1 MTYGNRKDIIVNK
14 FLLLFLLI
22 FLTTSLF
29 AQNKIDSLQT
39 VIKNEPNNIQALIAL
54 GVHYHDLGVAGDK
67 KAVDKGEE
75 IFEKVLSLDSDNA
88 FATGYYG
95 SILSL
100 KARDAKMPWTR
111 IKYAKQGFEQ
121 LDKSIQ
127 MNPEDLGVRSIRAMN
142 GYQVPKIM
150 KRLPLSLEDFNFII
164 NHKTFESWTP
174 DHRAFVYLHF
184 GKALEKDD
192 QDEKSREYFE
202 MAAKIAP
209 QSKSGIEAKAKL
221 GN

>member
-1 MTYGNRKDIIVNK
+1 MKK
-14 FLLLFLLI
+14 FSLLFLSI

-39 VIKNEPNNIQALIAL
+39 VIKDEPNNIPALIEL
-54 GVHYHDLGVAGDK
+54 GVQYHDLGVAGDK

-100 KARDAKMPWTR
+100 KARDAKMPWTK
-111 IKYAKQGFEQ
+111 IKYAKKGFEQ

-127 MNPEDLGVRSIRAMN
+127 MNPEDLRVRSIRAMN
-142 GYQVPKIM
+142 SYQVPKIM
-150 KRLPLSLEDFNFII
+150 KRLPVSLEDFNFII
-164 NHKTFESWTP
+164 EHKTFESWTT
-174 DHRAFVYLHF
+174 DHKAFVYLHF

-192 QDEKSREYFE
+192 QHEKARKFFE
-202 MAAKIAP
+202 LATKEAP
-209 QSKSGIEAKAKL
+209 SSESGQEAIKALKK
-221 GN
+221 

>member
-1 MTYGNRKDIIVNK
+1 MNK
-14 FLLLFLLI
+14 FSLLFLSI

-29 AQNKIDSLQT
+29 AQNKIDSLQA
-39 VIKNEPNNIQALIAL
+39 VIKKEPNNIPALIAL
-54 GVHYHDLGVAGDK
+54 GVQYHDLGVAGDK

-75 IFEKVLSLDSDNA
+75 IFEKVLSRNSNNA

-100 KARDAKMPWTR
+100 KARDAKMPWTK
-111 IKYAKQGFEQ
+111 IKYAKKGFEQ

-127 MNPEDLGVRSIRAMN
+127 MNPEDLQVRSIRAMN

-150 KRLPLSLEDFNFII
+150 KRLPLSLEDFNYII
-164 NHKTFESWTP
+164 EHKTFESWTS
-174 DHRAFVYLHF
+174 DHKAFLYLHF

-192 QDEKSREYFE
+192 QDEKAREYFE

-209 QSKSGIEAKAKL
+209 QSKSGIEAKVKL
-221 GN
+221 GS

>member
-1 MTYGNRKDIIVNK
+1 M
-14 FLLLFLLI
+14 LFA
-22 FLTTSLF
+22 TTSLF
-29 AQNKIDSLQT
+29 AQNTIDSLMT
-39 VIKNEPNNIQALIAL
+39 IIKNEPNNIQALITL

-100 KARDAKMPWTR
+100 KARDAKMPWTKV
-111 IKYAKQGFEQ
+111 KYAKKGFEQ

-127 MNPEDLGVRSIRAMN
+127 MNPEDLDVRSIRAMN
-142 GYQVPKIM
+142 SYQVPKIM

-164 NHKTFESWTP
+164 EHKTFESWTT
-174 DHRAFVYLHF
+174 DHKAFVYLHF
-184 GKALEKDD
+184 GRALEKDD
-192 QDEKSREYFE
+192 QDEKAREYFE
-202 MAAKIAP
+202 LAAKIAP

-221 GN
+221 GNR

>member
-1 MTYGNRKDIIVNK
+1 MNK
-14 FLLLFLLI
+14 FSLLFLSI

-39 VIKNEPNNIQALIAL
+39 VIKKEPNNIPALIAL
-54 GVHYHDLGVAGDK
+54 GVQYHDLGVAGDK
-67 KAVDKGEE
+67 KAVDKSEE
-75 IFEKVLSLDSDNA
+75 IFEKVLSRNSNNA

-100 KARDAKMPWTR
+100 KARDAKMPWTK
-111 IKYAKQGFEQ
+111 IKYAKKGFEQ

-127 MNPEDLGVRSIRAMN
+127 MNPEDLQVRSIRAMN

-150 KRLPLSLEDFNFII
+150 KRLPLSLEDFNYII
-164 NHKTFESWTP
+164 EHKTFESWTS
-174 DHRAFVYLHF
+174 DHKAFLYLHF

-192 QDEKSREYFE
+192 QDEKAREYFE

-209 QSKSGIEAKAKL
+209 QSKSGIEAKVKL
-221 GN
+221 GS